1 MLVDFWNSSKSALE
15 HCREEVYTQG
25 AWDYADC
32 QAEQLAEMLD
42 AWANFLGQRLAL
54 CRGENGLMP
63 TYCRYRVKM
72 EQGTPS
78 FEKCDMPLFLE
89 SSVRDMRLCE
99 SKQKRKEL
107 FEAVHRSEL
116 FDGKLGMYRVN
127 QALDISE
134 LELGRAA
141 AFTPGWLENGSIWL
155 HMEYKYLLELLR
167 GGLYEQFSETMRQA
181 AIPFLD
187 PAVYGRSTLENS
199 SFLVSSM
206 NPEEALHGRG
216 YVARLS
222 GSTAEFMSIWQIM
235 MFGRKPFLRTE
246 SGVQINLQPCIPAY
260 LIDEERTIRAAF
272 MENSTV
278 IYHFAECRDYFPG
291 SYSIRIRSMVDV
303 DAIRQG
309 AATETVAD
317 IF

>member
-1 MLVDFWNSSKSALE
+1 MLLMRLKQSVEDIPEYTGNTVLVDFWNSSKSALE

-134 LELGRAA
+134 LELGRAPDGFHLA
-141 AFTPGWLENGSIWL
+141 
-155 HMEYKYLLELLR
+155 
-167 GGLYEQFSETMRQA
+167 EQQRCE
-181 AIPFLD
+181 
-187 PAVYGRSTLENS
+187 G
-199 SFLVSSM
+199 
-206 NPEEALHGRG
+206 
-216 YVARLS
+216 
-222 GSTAEFMSIWQIM
+222 
-235 MFGRKPFLRTE
+235 
-246 SGVQINLQPCIPAY
+246 
-260 LIDEERTIRAAF
+260 
-272 MENSTV
+272 
-278 IYHFAECRDYFPG
+278 
-291 SYSIRIRSMVDV
+291 
-303 DAIRQG
+303 
-309 AATETVAD
+309 
-317 IF
+317 

>member
-1 MLVDFWNSSKSALE
+1 
-15 HCREEVYTQG
+15 
-25 AWDYADC
+25 
-32 QAEQLAEMLD
+32 
-42 AWANFLGQRLAL
+42 
-54 CRGENGLMP
+54 MP

-72 EQGTPS
+72 DQGTPS

-99 SKQKRKEL
+99 SKQKREEL

-272 MENSTV
+272 LENSTV

-291 SYSIRIRSMVDV
+291 SYSIRIRSAVDV
-303 DAIRQG
+303 NAIRQG
-309 AATETVAD
+309 AATEIVVD
-317 IF
+317 VS